1 MAKIY
6 TTALGKSID
15 IDALKTAQE
24 ENIAVGNM
32 KVNGRGDKLSAG
44 GKVSETRN
52 QVQDNYHK
60 LSTPTPQEFSSVSSS
75 AKAGARVTQGQPAA
89 NQTAQRPSQQV
100 NIPES
105 TVEIQQ
111 PTSADPVPAMRS
123 SLAASLASPAV
134 VKQEQVADPR
144 KTKGPSRI

>member
-1 MAKIY
+1 MARIY

-44 GKVSETRN
+44 GRISETRN
-52 QVQDNYHK
+52 QIQDNYHK
-60 LSTPTPQEFSSVSSS
+60 LSTPTPQEFSSVASS
-75 AKAGARVTQGQPAA
+75 AKAGARVTQGQPTSMPQVKAA
-89 NQTAQRPSQQV
+89 QQV

-105 TVEIQQ
+105 TVEIQK
-111 PTSADPVPAMRS
+111 PTVADPVPNMRS
-123 SLAASLASPAV
+123 SLAASLAAPAV
-134 VKQEQVADPR
+134 VKQEQVPDPR

>member
-44 GKVSETRN
+44 GKVHETRN
-52 QVQDNYHK
+52 QIQDNYHK
-60 LSTPTPQEFSSVSSS
+60 LNTPTPQEFSSGAS
-75 AKAGARVTQGQPAA
+75 AKAGAKVTQGQPAPIA
-89 NQTAQRPSQQV
+89 KPTQQV
-100 NIPES
+100 NIPE
-105 TVEIQQ
+105 TVTEIQQ
-111 PTSADPVPAMRS
+111 TTVDDPVPSMRS
-123 SLAASLASPAV
+123 SLAASLAKPAV
-134 VKQEQVADPR
+134 VKQEQIPDPR
-144 KTKGPSRI
+144 KPKGPARI